1 MGTVTAIHQ
10 STACHLD
17 TENVAI
23 ARLWNHRDWPRHEA
37 LDDCIDYLC
46 DTHDMPSHRAE
57 SAAFQ
62 ALAEIESV
70 NARGT
75 IDIAS
80 TTSHAVVI
88 TNKAGQRIA
97 LTVRDLRRLLD
108 GQDLQCGNSVTGKLL
123 MLDH

>member
-1 MGTVTAIHQ
+1 MRTITPIRHN
-10 STACHLD
+10 TFCPLD

-23 ARLWNHRDWPRHEA
+23 ARLWRHRDWPRHEA

-46 DTHDMPSHRAE
+46 DVHGMPQQGAE
-57 SAAFQ
+57 NAAFQ

-70 NARGT
+70 NAHGS
-75 IDIAS
+75 IDVSA

-88 TNKAGQRIA
+88 TNRAGQRIA

-108 GQDLQCGNSVTGKLL
+108 GQDLQCGNSVTGQLL
-123 MLDH
+123 LLES

>member
-1 MGTVTAIHQ
+1 MGTVTPIRQAKF
-10 STACHLD
+10 CPLD
-17 TENVAI
+17 SENVAI

-46 DTHDMPSHRAE
+46 DAHDMPRHRAE
-57 SAAFQ
+57 NAAFQ
-62 ALAEIESV
+62 ALAEMESV

-88 TNKAGQRIA
+88 TNRAGQRIA

-123 MLDH
+123 MLEH

>member
-1 MGTVTAIHQ
+1 MGTITPIRHN
-10 STACHLD
+10 TFCPLD

-23 ARLWNHRDWPRHEA
+23 AQLWKHRGWPRHEA

-46 DTHDMPSHRAE
+46 DVHSMPQQGAE
-57 SAAFQ
+57 NAAFQ

-70 NARGT
+70 NAHGT
-75 IDIAS
+75 IDVSA

-88 TNKAGQRIA
+88 TNRAGQRIV

-108 GQDLQCGNSVTGKLL
+108 GQDLQCGNSVTGQLL
-123 MLDH
+123 LLES